1 MEETREQAD
10 QHHPFELRDAC
21 DGDLPFLFSLYCDV
35 RSPEVNAWG
44 WAAIQ
49 RDAFLRMQF
58 DAQRRSYQAAYPQ
71 ATHHIVC
78 LGGVPIGRR
87 LVAAT
92 PEGIRLVDIALL
104 DAYRN
109 RGIGT
114 RLIQQLVDESAAGSV
129 ALSLQVL
136 RGNPAQRL
144 YERMGFIETGAD
156 AMYITMQWTAGGARS
171 A

>member
-1 MEETREQAD
+1 MEGTKEQVE
-10 QHHPFELRDAC
+10 QLCPFELRNAC
-21 DGDLPFLFSLYCDV
+21 EDDLPFLFSLYCDV

-44 WAAIQ
+44 WTASQ

-78 LGGVPIGRR
+78 SGGVPIGRR
-87 LVAAT
+87 LAAAA
-92 PEGIRLVDIALL
+92 PEGLRLVDIALL
-104 DAYRN
+104 GAYRN

-114 RLIQQLVDESAAGSV
+114 RLIQQLMDESAAGSV

-144 YERMGFIETGAD
+144 YERMGFIETAAD
-156 AMYITMQWTAGGARS
+156 AMYITMQWTAEAGRCA
-171 A
+171 